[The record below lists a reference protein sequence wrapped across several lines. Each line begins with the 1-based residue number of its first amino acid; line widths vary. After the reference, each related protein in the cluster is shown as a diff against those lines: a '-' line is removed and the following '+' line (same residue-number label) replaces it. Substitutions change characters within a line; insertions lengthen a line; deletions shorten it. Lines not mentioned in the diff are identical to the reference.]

1 MAFAYGSVSYSF
13 SYVYIDTS
21 NLQNLLIFFL
31 IFLFFIN
38 FKESESIE
46 ILLCIIG
53 RELWEHF
60 SCSCSHTEYKLGIL
74 FAAPWPDFYKSGV
87 HAMQICFESWQG
99 SIPNHLGAESICIL
113 WSKSILYSL
122 KQKHTVMNI
131 RLPNIRFHIF
141 SLHSKWYLWVL
152 FSNF

>member
-21 NLQNLLIFFL
+21 NLQNLLIFFIII
-31 IFLFFIN
+31 IFFN

-46 ILLCIIG
+46 ILLCITG

-60 SCSCSHTEYKLGIL
+60 SCSCSYTENKLGIL

-113 WSKSILYSL
+113 WSKSIQWWILDYLILDSTSL
-122 KQKHTVMNI
+122 VYIQNDI
-131 RLPNIRFHIF
+131 CEYYFPIF
-141 SLHSKWYLWVL
+141 KK
-152 FSNF
+152 